1 MFKEFKEFAV
11 KGNVIDLAVGVVIG
25 GAFGKIVSSLVA
37 DIIAPLIGFLTAGV
51 DISALKWVI
60 SPAVMDGDTVVKAEA
75 AITYGNFFQATI
87 DFLIIAF
94 ALFLFVKAVNRARS
108 MHKEPEVQKPAPAAP
123 TETELLGEILE
134 ELKKGKA

>member
-1 MFKEFKEFAV
+1 MLNEFKAFIAR
-11 KGNVIDLAVGVVIG
+11 GNMLDLAVGVIIG

-37 DIIAPLIGFLTAGV
+37 DIIAPIIGFVTAGV

-75 AITYGNFFQATI
+75 AITYGNFLQATI

-94 ALFLFVKAVNRARS
+94 ALFLFVKAVNRARALQ
-108 MHKEPEVQKPAPAAP
+108 KKPEAQKPAPAAP
-123 TETELLGEILE
+123 TEQELLGEILA

>member
-37 DIIAPLIGFLTAGV
+37 DIIAPLIGWMTAGV
-51 DISALKWVI
+51 DISALKCVI

-75 AITYGNFFQATI
+75 AITYGNFLQATI

-108 MHKEPEVQKPAPAAP
+108 LHKAPEENKPAGP
-123 TETELLGEILE
+123 TETQLLGDILL

>member
-37 DIIAPLIGFLTAGV
+37 DIIAPIIGWMTAGV

-75 AITYGNFFQATI
+75 AITYGNFLQATI

-108 MHKEPEVQKPAPAAP
+108 LQKKPDAPKPAPAAP
-123 TETELLGEILE
+123 TETQLLGEILA

>member
-11 KGNVIDLAVGVVIG
+11 KGNVVDLAVGVVIG

-37 DIIAPLIGFLTAGV
+37 DIISPLVGWLTAGV
-51 DISALKWVI
+51 DITALKWVI

-75 AITYGNFFQATI
+75 AITYGNFIQATI

-94 ALFLFVKAVNRARS
+94 ALFLFVKAVNRARALK
-108 MHKEPEVQKPAPAAP
+108 KEPKAPAPKPAP

-134 ELKKGKA
+134 ELKKRDA